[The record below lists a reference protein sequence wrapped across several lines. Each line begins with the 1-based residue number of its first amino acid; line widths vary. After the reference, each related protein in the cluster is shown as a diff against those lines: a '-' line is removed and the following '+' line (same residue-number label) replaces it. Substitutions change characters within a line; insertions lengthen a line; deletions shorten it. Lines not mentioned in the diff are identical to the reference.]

1 MFNWLLNLFKK
12 EPSLPHKTGNLFP
25 SPTDYRDIPASA
37 AVLSEAPVPP
47 VVAPPTNLIQK
58 DQGQTPECV
67 AFAGSTM
74 REFLEKV
81 YGNEIIFDPDWLYK
95 ECKKIDGI
103 PNTPGTFFRIMLSIL
118 KNKGCLPMGGD
129 PNDAALIAK
138 YKINGYVSVNCTPS
152 EIRSAIFNFGI
163 VLMAFH
169 GSNGGWQTAYIR
181 APLPG
186 ETIWGHATAGD
197 GYDET
202 YIDGQNS
209 WSKFWGALGKFFVPN
224 NYMPFECWAI
234 VKELPPNWKALLPNL
249 GDKPKYTF
257 SNDIFYGLNNVDVQ
271 KLQDCLAWIGCMPKV
286 TPAEGYGVFG
296 PKTLIGVKLFQTR
309 FGINSTGFVG
319 PLTRDELNKIFS

>member
-1 MFNWLLNLFKK
+1 MFNWFTNLFKK
-12 EPSLPHKTGNLFP
+12 EPSLPYPTGHVVP

-37 AVLSEAPVPP
+37 AILSEAPVPP
-47 VVAPPTNLIQK
+47 VVAPPTNLVQK

-81 YGNEIIFDPDWLYK
+81 YGNEIVFDADWLYK
-95 ECKKIDGI
+95 QCKLIDGY
-103 PNTPGTFFRIMLSIL
+103 NGPGTYFRVMLSIL
-118 KNKGCLPMGGD
+118 KNVGCLPMGGD

-138 YKINGYVSVNCTPS
+138 YKINGYVSVNPAPAD
-152 EIRSAIFNFGI
+152 IRAAIFNFGI

-181 APLPG
+181 APQQG

-197 GYDET
+197 GYDQT
-202 YIDGQNS
+202 YINGQNS

-234 VKELPPNWKALLPNL
+234 VKELPPNWKDLLPNL
-249 GDKPKYTF
+249 GNKPKAQF
-257 SNDIFYGLNNVDVQ
+257 VNDIYFGLNNTDVAN
-271 KLQDCLAWIGCMPKV
+271 LQACLKWIGCLPKD
-286 TPAEGYGVFG
+286 TDTSDPQFG
-296 PKTLIGVKLFQTR
+296 PKTLAAVKLFQQR
-309 FGINSTGFVG
+309 FGINQTGFVG
-319 PLTRDELNKIFS
+319 PMTRDSLNKIFA